1 MKRFSGLLVKVSA
14 VASLLVLGGCGALN
28 NQLADKTKQ
37 VEYYRIFDI
46 KTDDSRRVISEAAS
60 NGLGRNVNN
69 ARETTPIPNGPVP
82 DQPGRFQLSNPLAGT
97 QLGAFMHVAGGGLA
111 GRIATCENAV
121 WTADAVRRVDGS
133 DNLKLTLCLF
143 QYKGGYHLNMYAVF
157 QKKTGGLLQ
166 VSRNLAHAV
175 VGTPEE
181 WTERTMLDV
190 VRSINLNT
198 KSEVVLL
205 EAEPEIVGT
214 PWTTGFDR

>member
-1 MKRFSGLLVKVSA
+1 MKKPTKIFAKVTILG
-14 VASLLVLGGCGALN
+14 VALALTGCGALN

-46 KTDDSRRVISEAAS
+46 KTDVARKVIAEAAS

-69 ARETTPIPNGPVP
+69 AVETTPIPNGPVP
-82 DQPGRFQLSNPLAGT
+82 DQPGRFKLESPLAGT
-97 QLGAFMHVAGGGLA
+97 QLGAFMNIAGA
-111 GRIATCENAV
+111 SINSRVATCEGAV
-121 WTADAVRRVDGS
+121 WTAKAVRRVDGS
-133 DNLKLTLCLF
+133 DNLNLNLCLF

-157 QKKTGGLLQ
+157 QKKTGGLMQ
-166 VSRNLAHAV
+166 ISRNLAHAM

-198 KSEVVLL
+198 KSNIELL
-205 EAEPEIVGT
+205 EAEPEITGT
-214 PWTTGFDR
+214 PWLEGFDR